1 MPAADCIDSID
12 KLTAAAAEHGL
23 LLRGCFAVGAGDDVP
38 EVDGAPAAQLMLFG
52 NAGSA
57 MWAVFNLSDEYR
69 DGRPDPLNRWSA
81 RIGEALAKRAGACA
95 LFPFGAPPRPFLQWG
110 KRAEALQNSQLG
122 MLIHPKF
129 GLWHAYR
136 FALAFAAGA
145 LADGERLDA
154 PVTVV
159 DGDICARCTRAGSSP
174 PNRARQPP
182 AIRRRRHKSNRLHC
196 CRRRRY
202 IPNMKIEYMLSAL
215 RRFANFAGQIGVVL
229 VGAAL
234 IRMIFGDAALGASGT
249 NADAILMA
257 GIGLGLMVLASAA
270 VAAGEYK

>member
-12 KLTAAAAEHGL
+12 KLTAAAAGSGL
-23 LLRGCFAVGAGDDVP
+23 LLRGCFAVDAGDEVP
-38 EVDGAPAAQLMLFG
+38 DVDGAPAVQLMLFG

-57 MWAVFNLSDEYR
+57 MWTVFNLSDEYR

-81 RIGEALAKRAGACA
+81 RIGEALAKRAGARA
-95 LFPFGAPPRPFLQWG
+95 LFPFGAPQRPFLQWG

-136 FALAFAAGA
+136 FALAFAAGG

-159 DGDICARCTRAGSSP
+159 DTDICARCTAKPCLNACPVNAFSADGYDVPACIAHIESNPGGRCMTRGCQ
-174 PNRARQPP
+174 ARMACPQ
-182 AIRRRRHKSNRLHC
+182 
-196 CRRRRY
+196 
-202 IPNMKIEYMLSAL
+202 
-215 RRFANFAGQIGVVL
+215 
-229 VGAAL
+229 GAAY
-234 IRMIFGDAALGASGT
+234 RYRPAHAGFHMCAFVAAMAKDEFADAA
-249 NADAILMA
+249 
-257 GIGLGLMVLASAA
+257 
-270 VAAGEYK
+270 K